1 MGKDSGLRAETDHNL
16 PAVLELSSKPHYGQ
30 LREAD
35 RMREKGKK
43 TANSIGGN

>member
-1 MGKDSGLRAETDHNL
+1 MEKDSVLRQITISQLSWNSL
-16 PAVLELSSKPHYGQ
+16 PSHTYGQ